1 MKMKWQTCLLL
12 LGLCIVK
19 IESFEFENVDENIG
33 ENVDENVGE
42 NVDENVDQNV
52 SENVG
57 SSLLASMT
65 WTHDDGFVVVDGK
78 LTTSV
83 ETVAW
88 INFTNAINETGW
100 SYLEIKTDHRFPD
113 KIQVKETEGFS
124 TTYWFKNIKLH
135 RDVIIVTLLFVKQ

>member
-1 MKMKWQTCLLL
+1 MKWQTFLLL

-19 IESFEFENVDENIG
+19 VESFEFENVG
-33 ENVDENVGE
+33 ETVGENVGE
-42 NVDENVDQNV
+42 NVD
-52 SENVG
+52 ENVG

-65 WTHDDGFVVVDGK
+65 WTHEDGFVVVDGK

-113 KIQVKETEGFS
+113 KIQVKETEAFS
-124 TTYWFKNIKLH
+124 TIYWFKQFKLH
-135 RDVIIVTLLFVKQ
+135 QIISGCNYSNFAF